1 MRMMRKTATVV
12 IAATLGTGAAIG
24 VAACGEERS
33 GDVQFEDGTGTET
46 TGTGTESTGTGTEAT
61 GTGTE
66 TTGETTPETTG
77 TTTTP

>member
-1 MRMMRKTATVV
+1 MRMMRRTATVV

-66 TTGETTPETTG
+66 TTPETTG
-77 TTTTP
+77 TETTP

>member
-46 TGTGTESTGTGTEAT
+46 TGTGAQTTGETAPET
-61 GTGTE
+61 TGTE
-66 TTGETTPETTG
+66 TTP
-77 TTTTP
+77 